1 MSIMPSD
8 MPLHATGITNDV
20 LDAVATV
27 FPLFEDVQGLARLGV
42 RVAFEVAPST
52 IIVTIT
58 VTPAAVSVLPA
69 LLAEIDDARPGSLP
83 NGQMVVTGS
92 MCEGVVLLKVVIPQ
106 GWVTPEELAVLTGTV
121 SADPSRLL

>member
-8 MPLHATGITNDV
+8 MPLHATGITNDIV
-20 LDAVATV
+20 DAVAAV

-52 IIVTIT
+52 IIATIT
-58 VTPAAVSVLPA
+58 VAPAAVSVLPA

-83 NGQMVVTGS
+83 DGQLVVTGS
-92 MCEGVVLLKVVIPQ
+92 MCEGIVLLKVLIPK
-106 GWVTPEELAVLTGTV
+106 GWVSAGELAVLTGTA
-121 SADPSRLL
+121 STDPSHLL